1 MNKANKITMSR
12 VIMSIIIIVLLLF
25 PFDQM
30 GIDFPT
36 YLIGGKILIDLKYI
50 IVGVLFI
57 IASFTDFLDGY
68 LARKHNLVTDF
79 GKFMDPLADKVL
91 VVAAL
96 LFLVQIGRIESWAVL
111 IIVTREYAISII
123 RAIAATNGKV
133 IAASGGGK
141 IKTVLQMVSIIML
154 LLSLPFANIVFYIS
168 VVMTLYSGIQYIWS
182 NRALIE
188 ER

>member
-1 MNKANKITMSR
+1 MNTPNKLT
-12 VIMSIIIIVLLLF
+12 VLRF
-25 PFDQM
+25 
-30 GIDFPT
+30 
-36 YLIGGKILIDLKYI
+36 ILVPVFIAAAYYERGRSALYI
-50 IVGVLFI
+50 STCIFV
-57 IASFTDFLDGY
+57 IASFTDFLDGHI
-68 LARKHNLVTDF
+68 ARRDNLITDF

-91 VVAAL
+91 VAAAL
-96 LFLVQIGRIESWAVL
+96 LFLIQNGRVESWAAL

-141 IKTVLQMVSIIML
+141 IKTVLQMTSLAL
-154 LLSLPFANIVFYIS
+154 LLLAVPYANVLFYIS
-168 VVMTLYSGIQYIWS
+168 VFMTLYSGIQYIWD

>member
-1 MNKANKITMSR
+1 MNTPNKLT
-12 VIMSIIIIVLLLF
+12 VLRFALVPVF
-25 PFDQM
+25 
-30 GIDFPT
+30 
-36 YLIGGKILIDLKYI
+36 LIAAYIERERTVLVYSTLI
-50 IVGVLFI
+50 FAF
-57 IASFTDFLDGY
+57 ASFTDFLDGH
-68 LARKHNLVTDF
+68 LARKHNLITDF

-91 VVAAL
+91 VASAL
-96 LFLVQIGRIESWAVL
+96 LFLIQLGRVESWAVL

-154 LLSLPFANIVFYIS
+154 LLSLPFAGPIFYLS
-168 VVMTLYSGIQYIWS
+168 VLMTLYSGVEYIWS

>member
-1 MNKANKITMSR
+1 MNTPNKLT
-12 VIMSIIIIVLLLF
+12 VLRF
-25 PFDQM
+25 
-30 GIDFPT
+30 
-36 YLIGGKILIDLKYI
+36 ILVPI
-50 IVGVLFI
+50 FI
-57 IASFTDFLDGY
+57 IYAYYENQQGALYISTIIFTLASFSDFLDGY
-68 LARKHNLVTDF
+68 LARKHHLVTDF